1 MRVKIKYKIAALL
14 VSGVFSITGTGA
26 YNSPA
31 DSYYN
36 SQIAQGAPSAEL
48 PSQSYYNNHLR
59 AGGDDEWEEDG
70 GPGGGGDGSNTGVG
84 VPVGEASLPV
94 LASCMLVYGI
104 YARNKRRK
112 GSDNSP
118 VNEHT
123 ND

>member
-14 VSGVFSITGTGA
+14 VFSITGTGA

-36 SQIAQGAPSAEL
+36 SQIAQGVPSGEL

-59 AGGDDEWEEDG
+59 AGGGDEWEEDD
-70 GPGGGGDGSNTGVG
+70 GPGGTGTGGNTGVG
-84 VPVGEASLPV
+84 VPLGEACLPA
-94 LASCMLVYGI
+94 LASSMLIYGI
-104 YARNKRRK
+104 YARNKRRRE
-112 GSDNSP
+112 GDNSP